1 MNLKT
6 SKKGFKKENHD
17 PTDDVHCYVL
27 GCHGN
32 SLLHFEKS
40 VVRDF

>member
-1 MNLKT
+1 MNLKA
-6 SKKGFKKENHD
+6 SKKGFKENHES
-17 PTDDVHCYVL
+17 TDHVYCCTI

-40 VVRDF
+40 VMRDF